1 MTPKLLVLAA
11 LAVLAVPATAQNAP
25 VGVIGGGIGGYLTGE
40 LVGGRHD
47 RTAKIVR
54 AGIAGVAGTEIGP
67 YMDKQER
74 DLRAR
79 TTGTTVQVIRQG
91 DELLLTIPNGAN
103 FAYKS
108 VAVAPGFA
116 RTLDQVAMVLAAYP
130 STFIDIYG
138 HTDSVGGDAYNEDLS
153 QRRAA
158 SVATYLESRGV
169 QTARVGTK
177 GFGKTQPIVSNET
190 EDGRAT
196 NRRVEI
202 RIVPISESE
211 LG

>member
-1 MTPKLLVLAA
+1 MKPKLLALFALAA
-11 LAVLAVPATAQNAP
+11 AAVPVAAQNAP
-25 VGVIGGGIGGYLTGE
+25 VGVIGGGIGGYLTGD
-40 LVGGRHD
+40 LVDGRHD

-54 AGIAGVAGTEIGP
+54 AGIAGIAGTDIGA

-74 DLRAR
+74 DLRMR
-79 TTGTTVQVIRQG
+79 TAGTDVRVIRQG
-91 DELLLTIPNGAN
+91 DDVLLTIPNGNN

-108 VAVAPGFA
+108 VAVAPAFA
-116 RTLDQVAMVLAAYP
+116 RTLDQVAMVLAQYP
-130 STFIDIYG
+130 STFVDIYG
-138 HTDSVGGDAYNEDLS
+138 HTDSVGGDAYNEGLS

-158 SVATYLESRGV
+158 SVATYLESRAV
-169 QTARVGTK
+169 QPARVGTK

-190 EDGRAT
+190 EEGRAT

-202 RIVPISESE
+202 RIVPISQSE